1 MKHRELPEKF
11 TRLGTGQDGREYI
24 QCTRTGDVLVRTG
37 DADWS
42 HFAADDEWRS
52 RTAPQLYPAL
62 VHLNRALK
70 DVGRHEQ
77 VEQQIGSLREAV
89 ALLEELKGTLKAR
102 MAELETGSARTVM
115 APVGG

>member
-1 MKHRELPEKF
+1 MKHTGLPEKF

-42 HFAADDEWRS
+42 HFADGGEWRS
-52 RTAPQLYPAL
+52 HTAPQLYPAL
-62 VHLNRALK
+62 VHLTRALK
-70 DVGRHEQ
+70 DVGSHEQ
-77 VEQQIGSLREAV
+77 VEHQSASLRS
-89 ALLEELKGTLKAR
+89 ALDLLDELRSTIQERIG
-102 MAELETGSARTVM
+102 ELETGDARLV

>member
-1 MKHRELPEKF
+1 MKHRGLPEKF

-42 HFAADDEWRS
+42 HFAAEDEWRS
-52 RTAPQLYPAL
+52 HTAPQLYPAL
-62 VHLNRALK
+62 VLLNRALK

-77 VEQQIGSLREAV
+77 VEEQTADLRRAV
-89 ALLEELKGTLKAR
+89 ALLRELEDTIESR
-102 MAELETGSARTVM
+102 IAELETGSPLAA

>member
-1 MKHRELPEKF
+1 MKDRGLPEKF

-42 HFAADDEWRS
+42 HFASEAEWRS
-52 RTAPQLYPAL
+52 HTAPQLYPAL

-70 DVGRHEQ
+70 EVGRHEE
-77 VEQQIGSLREAV
+77 VEEQTAALRAARSL
-89 ALLEELKGTLKAR
+89 L
-102 MAELETGSARTVM
+102 AELEDSIQARIAELESGSPAV

>member
-1 MKHRELPEKF
+1 MKHRGLPEKF

-42 HFAADDEWRS
+42 HFASAGEWRS
-52 RTAPQLYPAL
+52 HTAPQLYPAL

-70 DVGRHEQ
+70 DVGSHEQ
-77 VEQQIGSLREAV
+77 VEDQLGALREAV
-89 ALLEELKGTLKAR
+89 ALLEELTASLQDR
-102 MAELETGSARTVM
+102 MAELEAGSPQRL